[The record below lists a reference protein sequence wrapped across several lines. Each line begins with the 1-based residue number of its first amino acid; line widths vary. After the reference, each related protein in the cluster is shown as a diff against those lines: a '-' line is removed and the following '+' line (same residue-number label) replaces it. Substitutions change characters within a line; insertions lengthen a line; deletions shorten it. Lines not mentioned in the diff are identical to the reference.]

1 MAITNIFDSASSV
14 MTVVSL
20 ATFLGILW
28 WTFGI
33 KRGTDFDAAAQL
45 PFADEEDRSADQ
57 TGGTPSMTTATA
69 TLAAEQQHV

>member
-1 MAITNIFDSASSV
+1 MSIATLFNNASSI

-33 KRGTDFDAAAQL
+33 KRSADFDAAASL
-45 PFADEEDRSADQ
+45 PFADD
-57 TGGTPSMTTATA
+57 SMD
-69 TLAAEQQHV
+69 LPQAEQHHV